1 MWLLVIWTRAVCPV
15 HLHCHPLVYIMVFQ
29 TRKMLGYEVVIH
41 RVLCAVDVAH
51 QQTKSSSV
59 LSDIIGLGDPSNVN
73 VLCYYGFWLFCF
85 CNILHHLLIQR
96 GTVAKLQKRPLK
108 RNESRNVKTKMQL
121 KYSNI

>member
-1 MWLLVIWTRAVCPV
+1 MWLVIWTRAVGPV

-29 TRKMLGYEVVIH
+29 TIKMLGYEVVIH
-41 RVLCAVDVAH
+41 QVLCTVDVSH

-59 LSDIIGLGDPSNVN
+59 LPDIIGLGDPSNVN

-85 CNILHHLLIQR
+85 CNILHYLLIQR

>member
-1 MWLLVIWTRAVCPV
+1 MGFL
-15 HLHCHPLVYIMVFQ
+15 

-41 RVLCAVDVAH
+41 RVLCAVDVVH

-59 LSDIIGLGDPSNVN
+59 LPDIIGLGDPSNVN
-73 VLCYYGFWLFCF
+73 VLCYYGFWIFCF

-108 RNESRNVKTKMQL
+108 CNESGNVNIKMQL
-121 KYSNI
+121 RYPNI